1 MKDSAIQNDKSSGFL
16 DRILRPLMKVGL
28 PLMKNVLT
36 SLAKTVLV
44 PLRLTA
50 ADAGIHNNTDH
61 IK

>member
-16 DRILRPLMKVGL
+16 DRILGPLMKVGL
-28 PLMKNVLT
+28 PLMKNMLT

-44 PLRLTA
+44 PLGLTA
-50 ADAGIHNNTDH
+50 ADAGIQNNTNH